1 MCINLRQ
8 ERIKYPVLPGQG
20 ENGIIPFMFYAPA
33 WGREDFFMGLE
44 KAFGLTVGR
53 GTPGPRNLI
62 SDVPGVTVGHVTI
75 RDGGSVNTGVT
86 AVLPHGGNLFRDKV
100 LAASVVINGFG
111 KTIGL
116 VQVEELGTIE
126 TPILLTNTLSVGTAA
141 TALVKYMLAQNEDI
155 GRTTGTVNPLVC
167 ECNDGFLNDIRG
179 LHVQEEHIFQAIAG
193 ARADFAEGAVG
204 AGTGMCCLGFKGG
217 IGSASRAAEL
227 EGQRYT
233 VGALALSNFGGPGR
247 LMIDGRQVGREI
259 QARSAGE
266 RDQGSIIMLLA
277 TDIPLSERQLKRLC
291 RRAGAG
297 LARTGSYY
305 GSGSGDIAIAFTTA
319 NRVPHD
325 SPHAFVEMR
334 MMSDDHIDPV
344 LALSAEAVE
353 EAIIS
358 SLCHAA
364 TTTGRDGRVRRSLLE
379 FL

>member
-1 MCINLRQ
+1 
-8 ERIKYPVLPGQG
+8 
-20 ENGIIPFMFYAPA
+20 
-33 WGREDFFMGLE
+33 MGLDQTS
-44 KAFGLTVGR
+44 GLTIGR

-100 LAASVVINGFG
+100 MAASVVINGFG

-155 GRTTGTVNPLVC
+155 GRTAGTVNPVVC
-167 ECNDGFLNDIRG
+167 ECNDGYLNDIRG
-179 LHVQEEHIFQAIAG
+179 LHVKEEHIFQAIAA
-193 ARADFAEGAVG
+193 ARPDFAEGAVG

-217 IGSASRAAEL
+217 IGSASRVVTL
-227 EGQRYT
+227 EERVFT
-233 VGALALSNFGGPGR
+233 AGALVLSNFGGPGR
-247 LMIDGRQVGREI
+247 LMIDGRQVGREL
-259 QARSAGE
+259 QGRTDGAQDR
-266 RDQGSIIMLLA
+266 GSIIMLLA

-319 NRVPHD
+319 NRVPHGG
-325 SPHAFVEMR
+325 SQAFVEMR
-334 MMSDDHIDPV
+334 MMSDERIDPV

-353 EAIIS
+353 EAIVS
-358 SLCHAA
+358 ALYHAE
-364 TTTGRDGRVRRSLLE
+364 TTAGRDGRVRYGLRECLRKAGDPAGKKLYS
-379 FL
+379 